1 MDDLASPGPHAEQ
14 GETTEPRVPHRLFAL
29 KDGDT
34 FVVADSYGDILG
46 VADGLFHDDTRVLSY
61 FRLLLGSRPPS
72 LLSAAIAQDNVF
84 FTSNGTNRP
93 LAPTGAA
100 ATPKGVI
107 HVERKRF
114 LWSGRLYE
122 RIRCTN
128 YSRDRA
134 VAPLAFEYGADFHDM
149 FEVRGTHRNRRGLVH
164 PPEAEGRSVV
174 FRYDGLD
181 GISRS
186 SGIVF
191 SQEPSR
197 LTPNRAEFNLAIPP
211 EGSVEVYLEVGA
223 SGETDNEP
231 VPGRDRFRACAA
243 RARFAMRAKRRHGA
257 RIRTSGRLFN
267 EWVEKSRADLSLL
280 ITDLPTG
287 PYPFAGIPWFST
299 QFGRDAIIT
308 AWQVL
313 WINASLARGVLT
325 YLASTQATETSKFRD
340 SQPGKIMHETRKGEM
355 TTLGE
360 LPFGLYYGGVD
371 TTPLFVALA
380 GAYADRTGDLEFID
394 RLWPH
399 LLAALN
405 WIDEYG
411 DSNGDGLVDYQR
423 GQDSGLANQ
432 GWKDSE
438 DSVFHADGSFP
449 EGPIALV
456 EVQGYAFA
464 AYRAMAGLAERRG
477 DDDSAARWRVRA
489 EAIRRAVEER
499 FWMEDKGA
507 YGIAI
512 DGKGELCRVCASN
525 PGHLLFCG
533 LPTPERAK
541 RVCEQLLSAPFQSG
555 WGIRTLAVGEARFNP
570 MSYHDGSV
578 WPHDTALCVAGM
590 ARYGERR
597 GVIQMLSEVFETAV
611 HFEMRLPELFCGFA
625 RLPGEPPVAYPV
637 ACLPQAWAAG
647 SIFMLLQACLG
658 VTIDGW
664 NSEILIDH
672 PALPIGIDNL
682 AIENLRVGSSEARLL
697 FQHAGERVIA
707 VPGRRSDPA
716 IAVITRS

>member
-1 MDDLASPGPHAEQ
+1 MDDLASPAAHVEQ
-14 GETTEPRVPHRLFAL
+14 GETNEPRVPHRLFAL

-34 FVVADSYGDILG
+34 FVVADAYGDILG
-46 VADGLFHDDTRVLSY
+46 AADGLFHDDTRVLSY
-61 FRLLLGSRPPS
+61 FRLLLGSKPPS

-84 FTSNGTNRP
+84 FTSNGTNLP

-100 ATPKGVI
+100 ATPRGVI
-107 HVERKRF
+107 HLERKRF
-114 LWSGRLYE
+114 LWDGRLYE
-122 RIRCTN
+122 RIRFTN
-128 YSRDRA
+128 YSRDPA
-134 VAPLAFEYGADFHDM
+134 LAPLAFEYAADFHDM
-149 FEVRGTHRNRRGLVH
+149 FEVRGTHREQRGRMYQPEVGGRR
-164 PPEAEGRSVV
+164 VV

-181 GISRS
+181 GVSRS
-186 SGIVF
+186 SAIVF
-191 SQEPSR
+191 SEQPAR
-197 LTPNRAEFNLAIPP
+197 LTAGRAEFNLTLPP
-211 EGSVEVYLEVGA
+211 EGSVELYLEVGA
-223 SGETDNEP
+223 TGDEAGGPDP
-231 VPGRDRFRACAA
+231 CQDRFRACAA

-257 RIRTSGRLFN
+257 RIKTSGRLFN
-267 EWVEKSRADLSLL
+267 EWIEKSRSDLSLL

-287 PYPFAGIPWFST
+287 PYPYAGIPWFST
-299 QFGRDAIIT
+299 EFGRDAIIT

-313 WINASLARGVLT
+313 WINASLARGVLA

-360 LPFGLYYGGVD
+360 LPFGRYYGGGD

-394 RLWPH
+394 RLWPS
-399 LLAALN
+399 LLAAVN
-405 WIDEYG
+405 WMDEYG
-411 DSNGDGLVDYQR
+411 DSNGDGLIDYQR
-423 GQDSGLANQ
+423 GEDSGLTNQ
-432 GWKDSE
+432 GWKDSQ

-464 AYRAMAGLAERRG
+464 AYRAMADLGERRG
-477 DDDSAARWRVRA
+477 DTTSAGRWRLKA
-489 EAIRRAVEER
+489 EAIRTAVEER
-499 FWMEDKGA
+499 FWMEEEGT

-512 DGKGELCRVCASN
+512 DGKGQLCRVCSSN

-533 LPTPERAK
+533 LPTPDRAA
-541 RVCEQLLSAPFQSG
+541 RVCAQLVSAPFQSG
-555 WGIRTLAVGEARFNP
+555 WGVRTLATGEARFNP
-570 MSYHDGSV
+570 MSYHNGSV

-597 GVIQMLSEVFETAV
+597 AVIQMLSEVFETAV
-611 HFEMRLPELFCGFA
+611 HFEMRLPELFCGFP
-625 RLPGEPPVAYPV
+625 RHPGEPPVAYPV

-658 VTIDGW
+658 ITVDGW
-664 NSEILIDH
+664 NTEIVIDH
-672 PALPIGIDNL
+672 PTLPIGIDSL
-682 AIENLRVGSSEARLL
+682 AIDNLRVGSSEATLM

-707 VPGRRSDPA
+707 VPGRRSDSA
-716 IAVITRS
+716 IAVITRA